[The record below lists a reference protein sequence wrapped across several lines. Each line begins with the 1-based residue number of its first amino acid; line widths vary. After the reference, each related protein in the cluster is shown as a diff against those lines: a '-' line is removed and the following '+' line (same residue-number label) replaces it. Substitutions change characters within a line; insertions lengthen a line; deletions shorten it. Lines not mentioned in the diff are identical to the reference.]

1 VILGYDM
8 PMFTVT
14 ARGIYG
20 LAAVVELGLCYQQG
34 PKQIREIAAAHS
46 IPQHY
51 LEQILVILKKAGIV
65 ESFRGAQ
72 GGYALA
78 RHPSAVAIMD
88 VLSLLEGR
96 LEVLPEQ
103 RQSDSLNFFWNGL
116 ENVVREYLDRS
127 LEELISDLNSQQ
139 QLMYSI

>member
-1 VILGYDM
+1 
-8 PMFTVT
+8 MFTVT

-34 PKQIREIAAAHS
+34 PKQIKDIAAAHD

-51 LEQILVILKKAGIV
+51 LEQILVILKKAGVV

-78 RHPSAVAIMD
+78 RQPSAIAILE
-88 VLSLLEGR
+88 VLTLLEGK

-103 RQSDSLNFFWNGL
+103 KQSNMLNFFWNGL
-116 ENVVREYLDRS
+116 ETVIREHLDKT
-127 LEELISDLNSQQ
+127 LEDLLHDIQNRRQI
-139 QLMYSI
+139 MYSI